1 MKRFENFLAAALA
14 GNSSDMVHK
23 LMSPSSY
30 GDGNLHP
37 VPLPE
42 EGIGVVDDFQKKFLA
57 IFAKF

>member
-1 MKRFENFLAAALA
+1 MLCSPKEGAF
-14 GNSSDMVHK
+14 SCYIDMVHK

-30 GDGNLHP
+30 GDGNLPP